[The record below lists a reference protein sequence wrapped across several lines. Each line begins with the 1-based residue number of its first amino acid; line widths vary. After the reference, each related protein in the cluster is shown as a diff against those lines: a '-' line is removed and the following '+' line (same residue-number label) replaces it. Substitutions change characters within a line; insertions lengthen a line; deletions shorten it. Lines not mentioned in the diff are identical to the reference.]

1 MDRTQKAEFVT
12 TLTGNLS
19 DAPIVVLADFR
30 GATVEATNQLRRT
43 FEASGVSFQV
53 VKNTLAKR
61 AIAGTDLEGLTPL
74 FSDMTGVIFG
84 GEDAIATAKLV
95 KEHLAGKDAKL
106 SIKGGFFDGE
116 VLDDAGVK
124 AVADLPSKPE
134 LQVML
139 LRTLQEPG
147 RRVLRML
154 QAPGRDL
161 LYLLK
166 NFETKLAEGE
176 GAE

>member
-1 MDRTQKAEFVT
+1 MDRTQKAAFVEA
-12 TLTGNLS
+12 LHGHLAE
-19 DAPIVVLADFR
+19 APFVVLADFR
-30 GATVEATNQLRRT
+30 GATVEATNNLRRT

-61 AIAGTDLEGLTPL
+61 AIAGTELEGLSPL
-74 FSDMTGVIFG
+74 FKDMTGLIYG
-84 GEDAIATAKLV
+84 GEDAITTAKLV
-95 KEHLAGKDAKL
+95 KEHLTGKDAKL

-116 VLDDAGVK
+116 VLDEGGVK
-124 AVADLPSKPE
+124 AVAELPSKPE

-147 RRVLRML
+147 RRVLRVL

-166 NFETKLAEGE
+166 NFETKLAEAE
-176 GAE
+176 GTE